1 MWFMMQWL
9 KKHSFEAHSLVFF
22 LITLPAAALYLAARS
37 GSEPLIWLLISM
49 IAFGNVLVL
58 FLK

>member
-1 MWFMMQWL
+1 MLDWL
-9 KKHSFEAHSLVFF
+9 KKHSFEAHTLVFF

-37 GSEPLIWLLISM
+37 GPELVIWLLISM
-49 IAFGNVLVL
+49 IAFGNILVL

>member
-1 MWFMMQWL
+1 MMDWL
-9 KKHSFEAHSLVFF
+9 KKHAFEAHALVFF

-37 GSEPLIWLLISM
+37 GSEPVIWLLISM
-49 IAFGNVLVL
+49 IAFGNILVL